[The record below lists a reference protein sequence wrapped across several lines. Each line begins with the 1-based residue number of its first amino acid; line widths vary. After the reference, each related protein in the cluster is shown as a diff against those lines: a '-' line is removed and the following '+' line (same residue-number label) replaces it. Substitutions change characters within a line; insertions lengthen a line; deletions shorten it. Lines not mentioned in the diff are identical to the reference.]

1 MIIKFTEEISDKI
14 LRQPMAATSFIIKTG
29 VTFCQVF
36 SCAVICCIGLH
47 TYVSDTVMRKSDMIW

>member
-1 MIIKFTEEISDKI
+1 
-14 LRQPMAATSFIIKTG
+14 MAATSFEIKTG

-47 TYVSDTVMRKSDMIW
+47 TCVSDTVMPKSDKIRQVSATACKKNP